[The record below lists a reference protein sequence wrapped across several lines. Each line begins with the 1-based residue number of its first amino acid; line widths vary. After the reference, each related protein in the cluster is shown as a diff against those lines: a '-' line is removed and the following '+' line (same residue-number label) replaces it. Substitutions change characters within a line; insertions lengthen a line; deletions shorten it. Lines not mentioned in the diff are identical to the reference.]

1 MTEQIEQ
8 VREFY
13 TAFKQPIG
21 EGIRYKRAM
30 LRNALLDEEVG
41 ELLTAT
47 TRMDNIEALD
57 AVVDCM
63 YILIGTA
70 VELGIDHLIPA
81 AFAEVHRSN
90 MTKLDAN
97 GNPAFRADGKITK
110 SELYEK
116 PNLKKLFS
124 NEHKPTNC

>member
-8 VREFY
+8 VKEFY
-13 TAFKQPIG
+13 TAFGQPMG
-21 EGIRYKRAM
+21 EGLRYKRQS
-30 LRNALLDEEVG
+30 LRNRLLDEEVG
-41 ELLTAT
+41 ELLIAT
-47 TRMDNIEALD
+47 RRMDNVEALD
-57 AVVDCM
+57 AVTDCM

-70 VELGIDHLIPA
+70 IELGIDHLIPA

-97 GNPAFRADGKITK
+97 GKPVFREDGKIAK

-116 PNLKKLFS
+116 PNLKQLF
-124 NEHKPTNC
+124 TNA

>member
-1 MTEQIEQ
+1 MTEQIQQ

-21 EGIRYKRAM
+21 EGMDYDRKILKDKI
-30 LRNALLDEEVG
+30 LREEVV
-41 ELLTAT
+41 ELSDAT
-47 TRMDNIEALD
+47 FNNDNIEALD

-70 VELGIDHLIPA
+70 IELGIDHLVPA

-90 MTKLDAN
+90 MTKLDAS
-97 GNPAFRADGKITK
+97 GNALFRPDGKIIK

-116 PNLKKLFS
+116 PNLKKLFV
-124 NEHKPTNC
+124 

>member
-21 EGIRYKRAM
+21 EGLDINRSLLKDRI
-30 LRNALLDEEVG
+30 LREEVN
-41 ELLTAT
+41 ELMNACIEE
-47 TRMDNIEALD
+47 DNIEALD

-70 VELGIDHLIPA
+70 IELGIDHLIPA

-97 GNPAFRADGKITK
+97 GNPVFRADGKITK

-116 PNLKKLFS
+116 PNLKKLFV
-124 NEHKPTNC
+124 

>member
-8 VREFY
+8 VKEFY
-13 TAFKQPIG
+13 AAFGQPMG
-21 EGIRYKRAM
+21 KGLMHKRAT
-30 LRNALLDEEVG
+30 LRNRLLDEEVG

-47 TRMDNIEALD
+47 LRMDNVEALD
-57 AVVDCM
+57 AIADCM
-63 YILIGTA
+63 YILFGTA
-70 VELGIDHLIPA
+70 IELGIDHLIPE

-97 GNPAFRADGKITK
+97 GKPLFREDGKIAK

-116 PNLKKLFS
+116 PNLKQLF
-124 NEHKPTNC
+124 

>member
-21 EGIRYKRAM
+21 EGLDINRSLLKDRI
-30 LRNALLDEEVG
+30 LREEVNELINACLDE
-41 ELLTAT
+41 
-47 TRMDNIEALD
+47 DNIEALD

-70 VELGIDHLIPA
+70 IELGIDHLIPA

-97 GNPAFRADGKITK
+97 GNPVFRADGKITK

-116 PNLKKLFS
+116 PNLKKLFV
-124 NEHKPTNC
+124 

>member
-8 VREFY
+8 VKEFY
-13 TAFKQPIG
+13 TAFGQPMG
-21 EGIRYKRAM
+21 EGMRYKRQS
-30 LRNALLDEEVG
+30 LRNRLLDEEVG
-41 ELLTAT
+41 ELLIAT
-47 TRMDNIEALD
+47 RRMDNVEALD
-57 AVVDCM
+57 AIVDCM

-70 VELGIDHLIPA
+70 IELGIDHLIPA

-97 GNPAFRADGKITK
+97 GKPVFREDGKIAK

-116 PNLKKLFS
+116 PNLKKLF
-124 NEHKPTNC
+124 

>member
-21 EGIRYKRAM
+21 EGMDYDRKILKDKI
-30 LRNALLDEEVG
+30 LREEVV
-41 ELLTAT
+41 ELSDAT
-47 TRMDNIEALD
+47 FNNDNIEALD

-81 AFAEVHRSN
+81 AFSEVHRSN

-97 GNPAFRADGKITK
+97 GNALFRADGKIIK

-116 PNLKKLFS
+116 PNLKKLFV
-124 NEHKPTNC
+124 

>member
-21 EGIRYKRAM
+21 QGVNEERAM
-30 LRNALLDEEVG
+30 LRTNLLDEEVG
-41 ELLTAT
+41 ELHRA
-47 TRMDNIEALD
+47 NINGDYVEALD
-57 AVVDCM
+57 GIVDCM

-70 VELGIDHLIPA
+70 IELGIDHLIPA

-90 MTKLDAN
+90 MTKLDAK
-97 GNPAFRADGKITK
+97 GNPVFRADGKITK

-116 PNLKKLFS
+116 PNLKKLFV
-124 NEHKPTNC
+124 